1 MSNALDATMTKR
13 PKAAASPDDSRPRKL
28 STAVDAP
35 TLFLRINFGK
45 KTHLGPGKIRL
56 MELID
61 ELGSISAAGRAM
73 GMSYRRAWL
82 LVDALNA
89 PFVAPLVVKQTG
101 GSGGG
106 GAALT
111 ELGRAIVK
119 RYRSIESRAQRLS
132 EDDLAALAKVI
143 A

>member
-1 MSNALDATMTKR
+1 MTKSRKAGVPPGESRSR
-13 PKAAASPDDSRPRKL
+13 PKPKPSPTTD
-28 STAVDAP
+28 AAP
-35 TLFLRINFGK
+35 TLFLRIKFGQ

-89 PFVAPLVVKQTG
+89 PFVAPLVIKQTG

-106 GAALT
+106 GAAIT
-111 ELGRAIVK
+111 ELGRSIVE
-119 RYRSIESRAQRLS
+119 RYRSIERRAQSLS
-132 EDDLAALAKVI
+132 EDDLAALAKAI